1 MRVRLAFWVTRI
13 GLEGQGAMQPRIV
26 ELRTKI
32 LKKNDELA
40 RQMRSDFARSGA
52 FVVNVVSGPGAGKTE
67 LLTRTLGLLGVHYR
81 VAAVVGDL
89 ATENDAQR
97 LGTSGA
103 RVKQILTGTMCHLEA
118 EMVRAALGEWP
129 ADSYDFLFIEN
140 VGNLVCPASWDLG
153 EDLRVLLLSVTEGED
168 KPLKYTTLIN
178 TADVAVVSKT
188 DLAAAV
194 GFDAELA
201 RRNIQQ
207 ARPGIPML
215 EVSARTGLGMA
226 SGSISWK
233 AACST
238 SEEAKLAAGERRPV
252 ALWNCEAVHSR
263 RPSTRPQPR
272 FGLSIG
278 LLAKGA
284 LRCTWETEPSRR
296 NVAWSRWALP
306 RWEREWPSSR
316 LELAGSTARER
327 EPPAPWAPPC
337 LPRNCSTSR
346 SCPIAPYI

>member
-1 MRVRLAFWVTRI
+1 M
-13 GLEGQGAMQPRIV
+13 
-26 ELRTKI
+26 
-32 LKKNDELA
+32 
-40 RQMRSDFARSGA
+40 
-52 FVVNVVSGPGAGKTE
+52 
-67 LLTRTLGLLGVHYR
+67 
-81 VAAVVGDL
+81 AAVVGDL

-97 LGTSGA
+97 LAASGA

-178 TADVAVVSKT
+178 TVDVAVVSKT

-215 EVSARTGLGMA
+215 EVSARTGQGMA
-226 SGSISWK
+226 AWID
-233 AACST
+233 
-238 SEEAKLAAGERRPV
+238 
-252 ALWNCEAVHSR
+252 
-263 RPSTRPQPR
+263 
-272 FGLSIG
+272 
-278 LLAKGA
+278 LLARKRDEKWRSRQDADTRQRVLQEQGA
-284 LRCTWETEPSRR
+284 
-296 NVAWSRWALP
+296 
-306 RWEREWPSSR
+306 
-316 LELAGSTARER
+316 
-327 EPPAPWAPPC
+327 
-337 LPRNCSTSR
+337 
-346 SCPIAPYI
+346 

>member
-1 MRVRLAFWVTRI
+1 
-13 GLEGQGAMQPRIV
+13 LEEQGAMQPRIV

-67 LLTRTLGLLGVHYR
+67 LLTRTLGLLGGHFR

-97 LGTSGA
+97 LAASGA

-178 TADVAVVSKT
+178 TVDVAVVSKT

-215 EVSARTGLGMA
+215 EVSARTGQGMA
-226 SGSISWK
+226 AWID
-233 AACST
+233 
-238 SEEAKLAAGERRPV
+238 
-252 ALWNCEAVHSR
+252 
-263 RPSTRPQPR
+263 
-272 FGLSIG
+272 
-278 LLAKGA
+278 LLARKRDEKWRSRQDADTRQRVLQEQGA
-284 LRCTWETEPSRR
+284 
-296 NVAWSRWALP
+296 
-306 RWEREWPSSR
+306 
-316 LELAGSTARER
+316 
-327 EPPAPWAPPC
+327 
-337 LPRNCSTSR
+337 
-346 SCPIAPYI
+346 